1 MGVTFFLPTRLFAEA
16 TRGFAERPFTVLDA
30 DRDGE
35 ISAEE
40 VAFPVK
46 MMTRMELMHVNAADG
61 VNQ

>member
-1 MGVTFFLPTRLFAEA
+1 M
-16 TRGFAERPFTVLDA
+16 RGFAERPFTVLDA
-30 DRDGE
+30 YRDGE

-40 VAFPVK
+40 VAFPVQ